1 MLKMEN
7 VWEKYKKIELINSNN
22 FDIVYKGKNKMNNEH
37 VTIIEI

>member
-22 FDIVYKGKNKMNNEH
+22 FAIVYKGKNKMNNEH